1 MKYDNKI
8 SVLIG
13 VEYILPPVIG
23 GVFLLTVTFCVTVVC
38 CGICNKRKRQTAA
51 ALHVSPLTVTGSNY
65 ATMTDQRGQQI
76 NIPIPETNIM
86 HYGEDRASI
95 TTPQGM
101 KMNVPLPK
109 NQQQRDMLLN
119 MLRQQGHTV
128 DVTTT
133 STFEPVSHSIKL

>member
-1 MKYDNKI
+1 M
-8 SVLIG
+8 IG
-13 VEYILPPVIG
+13 VEYIVPPVIVG
-23 GVFLLTVTFCVTVVC
+23 FFLLTVTFCVTLVC
-38 CGICNKRKRQTAA
+38 CGIRNKRKRQTAA
-51 ALHVSPLTVTGSNY
+51 GHSGAIAAAPHISPLTVTGSNY

-76 NIPIPETNIM
+76 NVPIPETNIM
-86 HYGEDRASI
+86 QYGEDRASI

-109 NQQQRDMLLN
+109 IQQQRDMIVN

-133 STFEPVSHSIKL
+133 SNFEPVSHSIKL